1 MDDNADTTRAGR
13 LAVLMDPRH
22 IDRFSTEE
30 GMWAETAEQR
40 EDRLERA
47 YCRDILLDWVRER
60 LHALSDAQREAVE
73 LHFFVGL
80 TYEQA
85 AFLSGKHKSTIK
97 RNIDRAITF
106 FIAEKRRDP
115 SWRIYAEF
123 YRFGQHPRRRRPH
136 VRAESTPWG

>member
-1 MDDNADTTRAGR
+1 MNEDADNTRAGR

-30 GMWAETAEQR
+30 GMWAETQEQR

-47 YCRDILLDWVRER
+47 QCRDVLLDWVRER
-60 LHALSDAQREAVE
+60 LHALSDAQREAIE

-80 TYEQA
+80 TFEQA
-85 AFLSGKHKSTIK
+85 AFLSGKNKSTVK
-97 RNIDRAITF
+97 RNVDRAIKF

-123 YRFGQHPRRRRPH
+123 YRYGSHPRRQSGP
-136 VRAESTPWG
+136 RAVATRLV